1 MKSWP
6 TRWAGLSDRASSA
19 HDRPAGFGFGF
30 VSRVGDGVGDDTRAV
45 SRLGAGVVAATEGR
59 IAEGTVAEGA
69 GAGLGPGGGAAD
81 GTPPQPGSI
90 PPSAT
95 VSAVAASNGLGP
107 RAVFMG
113 SGSS

>member
-45 SRLGAGVVAATEGR
+45 SRLGAGVVAATEGT
-59 IAEGTVAEGA
+59 IAEGA

-95 VSAVAASNGLGP
+95 VSAVATSNGRGP